1 MNKYSLILFNLNG
14 HILDS
19 RLLFMKSFLSLYDN
33 LEMKITSFDKLLS
46 SINEANNY
54 LSFNDDFKNIDYETL
69 LDTFKRIVSSN
80 ISSILLYED
89 EMKVLSFLKKEKVSL
104 YTYSYR
110 EDNEL
115 LSIYSKSDIK
125 DTLKK
130 IELNTFFDNHLII
143 DDKRKLEEE
152 FSSFILKE
160 GYSNEDALII
170 KKKEEINNLNAISC
184 IFDDNYSKD
193 NIINSYHELEKYIN
207 VK

>member
-1 MNKYSLILFNLNG
+1 MNRCSLILFNLNG
-14 HILDS
+14 HILDN

-33 LEMKITSFDKLLS
+33 LEMKITSFNKLLS
-46 SINEANNY
+46 SISEVNNY

-80 ISSILLYED
+80 ISSILLYKD
-89 EMKVLSFLKKEKVSL
+89 EMKVLNSLKKEKVSL

-125 DTLKK
+125 EILKK
-130 IELNTFFDNHLII
+130 VDLNTFFDNHLII
-143 DDKRKLEEE
+143 DDKRKLGEE

-160 GYSNEDALII
+160 GYSNDDALII

-193 NIINSYHELEKYIN
+193 NIINSYQELEKYIN

>member
-33 LEMKITSFDKLLS
+33 LEMKIISFDKLLS

-80 ISSILLYED
+80 ISSVLLYKD
-89 EMKVLSFLKKEKVSL
+89 EMKILNSLKKEKVSL

-125 DTLKK
+125 EILKK

-160 GYSNEDALII
+160 GYSNDDALVI

-184 IFDDNYSKD
+184 IFNDNYSKD
-193 NIINSYHELEKYIN
+193 NIIDSYQELEKYIN

>member
-1 MNKYSLILFNLNG
+1 MNKYSLILFNLNE
-14 HILDS
+14 HILDN

-33 LEMKITSFDKLLS
+33 LEIKITSFNNLLS
-46 SINEANNY
+46 SISEVNNC
-54 LSFNDDFKNIDYETL
+54 LSFNDNFKNIDYETL

>member
-80 ISSILLYED
+80 ISSVLLYKD
-89 EMKVLSFLKKEKVSL
+89 EMKILNSLKKEKVSL

-125 DTLKK
+125 EILKK

-160 GYSNEDALII
+160 GYSNDDALVI

-184 IFDDNYSKD
+184 IFNDNYSKD
-193 NIINSYHELEKYIN
+193 NIIDSYQELEKYIN